1 MVFANGRLHLRGR
14 DGIRCVPR
22 IAVVRG
28 AGTCAVTASC
38 NFFFSIRFAFSCANG
53 HTGYRYVQKVLYIK
67 SRHAIS
73 FINRFGFVCRSAPLP
88 PLAGLAILCLFK
100 PLPPIS
106 HNNI

>member
-38 NFFFSIRFAFSCANG
+38 NFFFRFVLLSRAQTDTQD
-53 HTGYRYVQKVLYIK
+53 TGMYRRFCTLNRVTPFRSSTVLV
-67 SRHAIS
+67 
-73 FINRFGFVCRSAPLP
+73 FVCRSAPLP
-88 PLAGLAILCLFK
+88 PLAGLNILCLFK
-100 PLPPIS
+100 PLPQS
-106 HNNI
+106 RTTT

>member
-28 AGTCAVTASC
+28 AGTCAVTASR
-38 NFFFSIRFAFSCANG
+38 NFFFFDSFCFLVR
-53 HTGYRYVQKVLYIK
+53 TGYRYVQKVLYIK

-73 FINRFGFVCRSAPLP
+73 FINRFGFVCQRPSLP
-88 PLAGLAILCLFK
+88 SQGWPFSVCLN
-100 PLPPIS
+100 PSPQSRTTI
-106 HNNI
+106 